1 MMVTDSGR
9 RLRTDAA
16 RNAERILRTA
26 RLVFADLGPD
36 APLEEIARRADV
48 RIRTLF
54 NHFPSKAELVRAAL
68 DQSITEDL
76 TPAAERALADNDP
89 LHGLVGLI
97 DAAMGLAAREL
108 NTLAAAR
115 HAGTLTAEVYAPFY
129 ESLTTLA
136 QRAQNAGQLRADL
149 VPDDLPRFMAM
160 LTSTLWTMNPR
171 TDGWRRYLELMFEGL
186 TPAAAKPLSSPVTLL
201 KRTGTGDWSL

>member
-68 DQSITEDL
+68 DQSVTEDL
-76 TPAAERALADNDP
+76 TPAVERALADSDP

-136 QRAQNAGQLRADL
+136 QRAQNAGLLRADL